1 MISWYSKYPNHYA
14 EQSDEATTQLG
25 EMRLEARSR
34 QLADSIKAL
43 KADKVTLQSQNEF
56 YNQSQSRWKQ
66 KNGIDKR
73 QKNTG
78 THFLNVPVFFNKQSF
93 LKSYSFTLA
102 ITRTGLSSVS
112 NFLTRLLYFCDETWD
127 IIGDNDLCLAA
138 FSKKSGAL

>member
-14 EQSDEATTQLG
+14 EQSDEATAQLG

-66 KNGIDKR
+66 KK
-73 QKNTG
+73 
-78 THFLNVPVFFNKQSF
+78 
-93 LKSYSFTLA
+93 
-102 ITRTGLSSVS
+102 TGLIK
-112 NFLTRLLYFCDETWD
+112 D
-127 IIGDNDLCLAA
+127 
-138 FSKKSGAL
+138 KKTPERIF